1 MPSWSSLLS
10 IEAETREQINYE
22 KENAG
27 KNEHTLFKD
36 FVANPGGQ
44 QQFFE
49 LTKWK
54 SVEPLEHRHVLLL
67 GGIGS
72 GKSYCGAA
80 WLCSRA
86 LLDPKTRGLITA
98 VTYGQLARSSIT
110 TLVEVCRKF
119 NIPLEPY
126 ADSVEDQALA
136 IVNRQRCYIGKDRAF
151 IYVLSIGAFAGAT
164 QAGRGLQIRFFWG
177 DELAYAPESSFLTID
192 GRLGRGESSCNL
204 KGQGVLTTS
213 ANGFNWIY
221 EKFADPNRSIEQQK
235 LYKMIRVSS
244 RENVEHLGEDYLSSL
259 EANYTD
265 ELARQELE
273 GEFVSTLVGVVYK
286 YFDRRVHCLRDED
299 AEILEYDPNL
309 PLMLSF
315 DFNYSPAICIAAQQR
330 QNEIHFFK
338 EWYILDSDLW
348 ELTESVTDWIIEN
361 GDPASL
367 MIFGDATGHARSANS
382 RLSSWDIVTEQ
393 LKPITKYK
401 PQGYLIKKFAKSNP
415 HVINRIH
422 SVNLLFKQNRCFLDF
437 EQCPNLIKDFEQVTY
452 TPDRAIAKENALLS
466 HLSDAAGY
474 LIHTL
479 YPFKREGHRE
489 KLGTKKPA
497 GVAS

>member
-1 MPSWSSLLS
+1 MPSWSSLLTYEAS
-10 IEAETREQINYE
+10 ARQQIELEKNYVE
-22 KENAG
+22 DQP
-27 KNEHTLFKD
+27 TLFTD
-36 FVANPGGQ
+36 FVPNPGQ
-44 QQFFE
+44 RRFLE
-49 LTKWK
+49 LTKWNK
-54 SVEPLEHRHVLLL
+54 RENPEQKFTAMIA
-67 GGIGS
+67 GIGA
-72 GKSYCGAA
+72 GKSHAGAV
-80 WLCSRA
+80 WLCAKALLYPKAKGLVCSNTFGQLSRA
-86 LLDPKTRGLITA
+86 TL
-98 VTYGQLARSSIT
+98 Q
-110 TLVEVCRKF
+110 TLVRVCREF

-126 ADSVEDQALA
+126 APSVEDQALKIA
-136 IVNRQRCYIGKDRAF
+136 NCQRCYIGKDRTF
-151 IYVLSIGAFAGAT
+151 IYVLSMSSFMGKTESA
-164 QAGRGLQIRFFWG
+164 RGLEIRFFWG
-177 DELAYAPESSFLTID
+177 DELAYSAESAFNVLI
-192 GRLGRGESSCNL
+192 GRLGRGECPEL
-204 KGQGVLTTS
+204 KGQGIISTS
-213 ANGFNWIY
+213 PNSFNWIY
-221 EKFADPNRSIEQQK
+221 ERFADPNRSNEMK
-235 LYKMIRVSS
+235 LLYRMVQCST
-244 RENVEHLGEDYLSSL
+244 RENLEHLGEDYIQSL
-259 EANYTD
+259 ETNYEGD
-265 ELARQELE
+265 LGKQELE
-273 GEFVSTLVGVVYK
+273 GLFIAALEGLVYK
-286 YFDRRVHCLRDED
+286 YFDRRVHCLRDDD
-299 AEILEYDPNL
+299 AEILAYDPNL

-315 DFNYSPAICIAAQQR
+315 DFNYSPAICVAAQQR
-330 QNEIHFFK
+330 HNEIHFFK

-437 EQCPNLIKDFEQVTY
+437 VKCPNLIKDFEQVTY
-452 TPDRAIAKENALLS
+452 TPDKAIAKENVLLS

>member
-1 MPSWSSLLS
+1 MGSWNSLLS
-10 IEAETREQINYE
+10 WETATKQQIEVE
-22 KENAG
+22 KNQKE
-27 KNEHTLFKD
+27 EEITLFRD
-36 FVANPGGQ
+36 FRFNPGGQ
-44 QQFFE
+44 TRFKE
-49 LTKWK
+49 LTKWDTK
-54 SVEPLEHRHVLLL
+54 ESINNLSWRHLLLL

-72 GKSYCGAA
+72 GKTTVGAA
-80 WLCSRA
+80 WAISRCIQDSQA
-86 LLDPKTRGLITA
+86 RGAIVANTF
-98 VTYGQLARSSIT
+98 GQLSRSTILG
-110 TLVEVCRKF
+110 LVEVCRKY
-119 NIPLEPY
+119 NVPLEPY
-126 ADSVEDQALA
+126 ADSAEDQALR
-136 IVNRQRCYIGKDRAF
+136 IVNSQRCYIGKDRAF
-151 IYVLSIGAFAGAT
+151 VFVLSMGSFTGTT
-164 QAGRGLQIRFFWG
+164 QAARGLQIRWYWG
-177 DELAYAPESSFLTID
+177 DELAYSPESAFLTLD
-192 GRLGRGESSCNL
+192 GRLGRGVGSMQ
-204 KGQGVLTTS
+204 GQGVITTS
-213 ANGFNWIY
+213 PNSFNWLFD
-221 EKFADPNRSIEQQK
+221 KFADPNRDARTTQ
-235 LYKMIRVSS
+235 LYQLIKVSS
-244 RENVEHLGEDYLSSL
+244 RENVIHLGEDYLSSL

-265 ELARQELE
+265 ELARQELL
-273 GEFVSTLVGVVYK
+273 GDFVNSAVGLVYK
-286 YFDRRVHCLRDED
+286 YFDRRVHCLRDDD

-315 DFNYSPAICIAAQQR
+315 DFNYSPAICVAAQQR

-338 EWYILDSDLW
+338 EWFILDSDLW

-367 MIFGDATGHARSANS
+367 LIFGDATGHARSANS

-437 EQCPNLIKDFEQVTY
+437 VECPNLIKDFEQVTY
-452 TPDRAIAKENALLS
+452 TPDKAIAKENALLS

-474 LIHTL
+474 LIHSL

>member
-1 MPSWSSLLS
+1 MPGTWVNLLNW
-10 IEAETREQINYE
+10 ETAAKQQINLE
-22 KENAG
+22 KN
-27 KNEHTLFKD
+27 
-36 FVANPGGQ
+36 FVEDKPTIFDKFVPNPKGQ
-44 QQFFE
+44 TEFLE
-49 LTKWK
+49 LMKWK
-54 SVEPLEHRHVLLL
+54 STEDLDLRYCALI

-72 GKSYCGAA
+72 GKTTLGAVWA
-80 WLCSRA
+80 VSRA
-86 LLDPKTRGLITA
+86 LLSHESKGLICANTF
-98 VTYGQLARSSIT
+98 GQLSRS
-110 TLVEVCRKF
+110 TLIGLVRICREF
-119 NIPLEPY
+119 NIPLEPFRE
-126 ADSVEDQALA
+126 SVEDNALA
-136 IVNRQRCYIGKDRAF
+136 IANCQRCYIGEKKAF
-151 IYVLSIGAFAGAT
+151 VFVLSVSSFSGAT
-164 QAGRGLQIRFFWG
+164 QAGRGLEVRWFWG
-177 DELAYAPESSFLTID
+177 DELAYAPESALKVID
-192 GRLGRGESSCNL
+192 GRLGRGEGKL
-204 KGQGVLTTS
+204 KGQGVISTS
-213 ANGFNWIY
+213 PAGFNHIY
-221 EKFADPNRSIEQQK
+221 TLFADPNRDEKTKQ
-235 LYKMIRVSS
+235 LYRMIKVSS
-244 RENVEHLGEDYLSSL
+244 RENAEHLGEDYLSSL
-259 EANYTD
+259 ETNYTD
-265 ELARQELE
+265 ELARQELY
-273 GEFVSTLVGVVYK
+273 GDFIATLQGLIYK

-299 AEILEYDPNL
+299 AEILEYDSNL

-315 DFNYSPAICIAAQQR
+315 DFNYSPAICVAAQQR

-367 MIFGDATGHARSANS
+367 LIFGDATGHARSANS

-437 EQCPNLIKDFEQVTY
+437 VECPNLIKDFEQVTY

-474 LIHTL
+474 LIHSL